1 MQQAS
6 LHTTIYVHF
15 SEYFMFFYSL
25 TNNIQRIV
33 IVILF
38 WNRFVIVMFPLSPDF
53 ETLTRFLES
62 GFKKNKK
69 RWNKPNF
76 FPS

>member
-1 MQQAS
+1 MQRAP
-6 LHTTIYVHF
+6 LHTITYVHF
-15 SEYFMFFYSL
+15 SGYFMFFFSL

-53 ETLTRFLES
+53 ETLTRFIES
-62 GFKKNKK
+62 GFKKNK
-69 RWNKPNF
+69 RR
-76 FPS
+76 

>member
-1 MQQAS
+1 MQLAP
-6 LHTTIYVHF
+6 LHTITYVHF

-38 WNRFVIVMFPLSPDF
+38 WNRFVIVRIPLSPDF

-62 GFKKNKK
+62 GFNKNK
-69 RWNKPNF
+69 RR
-76 FPS
+76 